1 MAWVR
6 GHRRRTGFL
15 GSTWVRSHFRRRPGG
30 YWRRPASYRRSG
42 YRRYGGRVSWVSV
55 AIALVVI
62 VLLIAIF

>member
-15 GSTWVRSHFRRRPGG
+15 GSTWVRSH
-30 YWRRPASYRRSG
+30 YRRSPG
-42 YRRYGGRVSWVSV
+42 GFRRYRRYGGRVSWVSV
-55 AIALVVI
+55 AIALLVI